1 MGINTIVC
9 MFLRDGNQA
18 GQIIKTPYLFY
29 SINMIQTQDTKNM
42 FYLSL
47 FCVLF
52 HFGMCL
58 DCPFLIAP
66 LVFFVYLSGRCA
78 KFLPFTEYYIL
89 FLDSLFFFY
98 NMDKTRKWAI
108 FIEDIP

>member
-42 FYLSL
+42 TTVLVSL
-47 FCVLF
+47 NE
-52 HFGMCL
+52 HH
-58 DCPFLIAP
+58 I
-66 LVFFVYLSGRCA
+66 YQ
-78 KFLPFTEYYIL
+78 
-89 FLDSLFFFY
+89 
-98 NMDKTRKWAI
+98 
-108 FIEDIP
+108 FI